1 MRIKDRLDDFL
12 NRQPY
17 PPTAFQLAVPAL
29 TGLHVERRE
38 RGGCRTVALS
48 LRPGTLEPSFDRPNI
63 KDPGHLADRLG
74 DAFKKLGVRDG
85 SISLLVPESCLKSSV
100 LSFDELPASPAERRD
115 LVLWRLKKQMP
126 SLPEDL
132 KLAYDVLNAAPPWR
146 VFVSVI
152 HPSVRAEY
160 EGLFARK
167 GSAVRNIGL
176 PSLSLAG
183 VLPAGAPATGIVA
196 NIEEDGLSLL
206 ALVESEVMFYRSK
219 PFLADSREAK
229 APARKMENI
238 AREILNTVT
247 FLEDKE
253 KKKVETLWVR
263 AALADGGEDPVE
275 ALKSLLP
282 LSVATIEPGGLPGT
296 RTKEARLLAPLLG
309 QMP

>member
-1 MRIKDRLDDFL
+1 MGIKDKLNDFL
-12 NRQPY
+12 TRQPY
-17 PPTAFQLAVPAL
+17 PPTAFQLSVPAL
-29 TGLHVERRE
+29 TGIHVDKRE
-38 RGGCRTVALS
+38 RGGIRSVALS

-63 KDPGHLADRLG
+63 KDPNHLADRIG

-85 SISLLVPESCLKSSV
+85 TVSLLIPESCLKSSV
-100 LSFDELPASPAERRD
+100 LVFDELPASPAERQE

-126 SLPEDL
+126 SLPEDVRP
-132 KLAYDVLNAAPPWR
+132 AFDVLSAAAPWR

-167 GSAVRNIGL
+167 GSPVRNIGL
-176 PSLSLAG
+176 PTLSLAA
-183 VLPAGAPATGIVA
+183 VLPADGPATGILA

-206 ALVESEVMFYRSK
+206 ALIESEVVFYRSK

-229 APARKMENI
+229 SSARRMDNI

-253 KKKVETLWVR
+253 KKKVEKLWVR

-275 ALKSLLP
+275 ALKPLLP
-282 LSVATIEPGGLPGT
+282 LSIATIEPGGLPGT

>member
-1 MRIKDRLDDFL
+1 MRIRDRLNDFL
-12 NRQPY
+12 TRQPY
-17 PPTAFQLAVPAL
+17 PPTAFQLSVPVL
-29 TGLHVERRE
+29 TGLHVEKRE
-38 RGGCRTVALS
+38 RGASRSVVLA

-63 KDPGHLADRLG
+63 KDPGHLADRLA

-85 SISLLVPESCLKSSV
+85 TVSLLVPEACLKSSV
-100 LSFDELPASPAERRD
+100 LTFDELPASPAERRD

-126 SLPEDL
+126 SLPEDVRP
-132 KLAYDVLNAAPPWR
+132 AFDVLNAAPPWR

-176 PSLSLAG
+176 PSLSLAAA
-183 VLPAGAPATGIVA
+183 LQAGGLATGIVA
-196 NIEEDGLSLL
+196 NIEEDGLGLL
-206 ALVESEVMFYRSK
+206 ALIDSEVVFYRSK

-229 APARKMENI
+229 APARRMENI

-253 KKKVETLWVR
+253 KKKVEKLWVR
-263 AALADGGEDPVE
+263 AALADGGEDAVE
-275 ALKSLLP
+275 SLKPLLP